1 MDLKYDMAFD
11 KFRFIMTYSTILGV
25 TEIICSLRL
34 VLEGKTGKK
43 ISESWR
49 LEFLK
54 VFSKQFCFIRCRRQY
69 LQATELRRYSRFTF
83 VKNTIGNSPKATRAH
98 FLGSDGLCSSICRC
112 KFGSFKNHFATI
124 TCLSEL
130 YFRFK
135 RFILLVHTKKVIS
148 MNYGS
153 STSSSKPWRL
163 VRLDL
168 ILMRRD
174 RKIHQF
180 QPEPT
185 HKIH

>member
-1 MDLKYDMAFD
+1 MDQKYAMAFD

-43 ISESWR
+43 ISESSR

-54 VFSKQFCFIRCRRQY
+54 VFSKQFCFIRCRRQH

-83 VKNTIGNSPKATRAH
+83 VENTIGNSPKATRAK

-112 KFGSFKNHFATI
+112 KFGSFKNPFATI
-124 TCLSEL
+124 ICLSEL

-135 RFILLVHTKKVIS
+135 RFILLIHTKKVIS
-148 MNYGS
+148 MYYGS
-153 STSSSKPWRL
+153 STSSSKTMEICEAWP
-163 VRLDL
+163 DTYEKG
-168 ILMRRD
+168 
-174 RKIHQF
+174 RKIHEF